1 MLLSSV
7 AQDGVVVVAT
17 VCGRAGGVDGG
28 LADEDGGI
36 PSSAL
41 SLPSVS
47 ALTHLFFS
55 IFYFVLLLPSSSF
68 YFCSFLPLVDPLS
81 LWSQKQTPPLC
92 FIFFVLPLCCLL
104 FLSFVSQT
112 NLPPQ
117 KQYVPPLNLSFASL
131 FSKKIDHLFV

>member
-1 MLLSSV
+1 MELLWWRRS
-7 AQDGVVVVAT
+7 VVVLKERTVASLMKM
-17 VCGRAGGVDGG
+17 VV
-28 LADEDGGI
+28 
-36 PSSAL
+36 
-41 SLPSVS
+41 SLPLRFPYPRFLPSLIS
-47 ALTHLFFS
+47 FFLFS
-55 IFYFVLLLPSSSF
+55 ILFLLLPSSSF

-81 LWSQKQTPPLC
+81 LWSQKQSPPLC
-92 FIFFVLPLCCLL
+92 FILFVLPLCCLL